1 MSSSFIVDASAGH
14 TRRAARTANR
24 DLDLAV
30 EARAPSMDRR
40 KRSSLSSTLDRSGG
54 GREEG
59 RGPPAVDAPRDRR
72 DDDDDDDDDDDGT
85 ATKAARCRREVV
97 VARDA
102 ARPLS
107 AEDDARSSAAIA
119 ARTPADGAIPER
131 LWGAN
136 GQTTK

>member
-40 KRSSLSSTLDRSGG
+40 KRSSLSSTLERSGG
-54 GREEG
+54 GRDEG

-72 DDDDDDDDDDDGT
+72 DDDDDGT

-97 VARDA
+97 VARVA